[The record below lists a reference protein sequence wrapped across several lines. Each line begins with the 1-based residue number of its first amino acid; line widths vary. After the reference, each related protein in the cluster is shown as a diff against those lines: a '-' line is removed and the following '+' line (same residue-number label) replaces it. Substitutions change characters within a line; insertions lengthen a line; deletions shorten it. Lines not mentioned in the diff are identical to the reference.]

1 MLESIPLSHRNQVH
15 LKFEGMQTQLSWKV
29 PYSLLTLFTTNELFL
44 SECLRTKHLA
54 FILDEG
60 VLSKHKQEGFPGCP
74 EVKTLPSNTWGA
86 GLIPGGEV
94 KIPHALWPKEIN
106 PLSIVSFAIIFSHS
120 ESCLFT
126 LLTVSFAVQKL
137 LSLIKSHLF
146 TFVFIS
152 ITLRCGS

>member
-94 KIPHALWPKEIN
+94 KIPHALWPRNQTIK
-106 PLSIVSFAIIFSHS
+106 
-120 ESCLFT
+120 
-126 LLTVSFAVQKL
+126 QKQCYNKFHKDFKNGPHQKKFL
-137 LSLIKSHLF
+137 EK
-146 TFVFIS
+146 
-152 ITLRCGS
+152 

>member
-86 GLIPGGEV
+86 PL
-94 KIPHALWPKEIN
+94 LW
-106 PLSIVSFAIIFSHS
+106 
-120 ESCLFT
+120 
-126 LLTVSFAVQKL
+126 
-137 LSLIKSHLF
+137 
-146 TFVFIS
+146 IS
-152 ITLRCGS
+152 YTK

>member
-1 MLESIPLSHRNQVH
+1 MLESIPLSHRKQVH
-15 LKFEGMQTQLSWKV
+15 LKFEGMQTHLSWKV

-74 EVKTLPSNTWGA
+74 EVQTSPSNTWGA

-94 KIPHALWPKEIN
+94 KIPHALSPKEIN

-120 ESCLFT
+120 EGCLFT
-126 LLTVSFAVQKL
+126 LLMVSFAVQKL
-137 LSLIKSHLF
+137 FWFHKVP
-146 TFVFIS
+146 FVYFCFY
-152 ITLRCGS
+152 L